1 MRAGAP
7 EISFVLLTDTYATIR
22 NVLSHLRRQSAR
34 DRLELVIVT
43 PSPEELELEDGVC
56 SGLHSVQIVE
66 SELESIP
73 RARATGIQAARAPI
87 VVLGETHCYPEPDY
101 AEALIEAHRGPW
113 AVVGPAMLNANPESL
128 LSWAGIFLDYGP
140 WVECKE
146 RGPMAD
152 VPSHNGSY
160 KRSVLLEYGPRLEEM
175 LESDTVL
182 NADLLSRGN
191 ALYLESRARTSHLN
205 VSQLDVWIAER
216 VLAGRAFAASRA
228 RRWPRGRRLA
238 YALGSP
244 LIPLVRFVRI
254 LRYVRASGRAQ
265 ELLPRLLP
273 ALVVALVVS
282 AFGEMLGY
290 TFGVGGA
297 RRPLY
302 EIELHRERY
311 AGAGPG

>member
-43 PSPEELELEDGVC
+43 PSREELELEDGVC

-87 VVLGETHCYPEPDY
+87 VVLGETHCYPEPEY

-182 NADLLSRGN
+182 NADLLSKGN

-205 VSQLDVWIAER
+205 VSQFDVWIAER
-216 VLAGRAFAASRA
+216 LLAGRAFAASRA
-228 RRWPRGRRLA
+228 RIWPRGRRLWPWRRRKRRFRC
-238 YALGSP
+238 S
-244 LIPLVRFVRI
+244 IPCPWRI
-254 LRYVRASGRAQ
+254 ARRWPSTDWACACSARACSCSARAFAWSA
-265 ELLPRLLP
+265 R
-273 ALVVALVVS
+273 ARSCSARVS
-282 AFGEMLGY
+282 ACSW
-290 TFGVGGA
+290 
-297 RRPLY
+297 RS
-302 EIELHRERY
+302 
-311 AGAGPG
+311 